1 MSVLNRPMFMNRG
14 GQMRHDER
22 TIRNVDDEI
31 YRIAP
36 KTHGSGAGRIDA
48 REEYARDLRE
58 KDYLRAQMN
67 RMADGGVAEDGILA
81 RLKELDRGLKE
92 DREIEQQARR
102 DRGRKITDYIPFM
115 ESDGE
120 LWLENILYDGGRGI
134 GSLFESSG
142 EQEEEVR
149 GPALLPETVTFL
161 EETEI
166 LNDSTSTE
174 ERKAFARMQLEGLKD
189 IPMLDEML
197 QQVDKIRATRR
208 AAEQDAYHKMLQQ
221 VDKKRAAVPEMANG
235 GDVAPMMAPPP
246 MPMDPAMMAPPP
258 MPMAPPPEAQ
268 VQMTEDAAAQQGE
281 ALGQEYLDEMM
292 TGIDTADS
300 TEELI
305 DAMRGDDRTLQDR
318 YDELA
323 NFVGERD
330 ASATPESVL
339 TLVQPTIMMTEQGA
353 MDSGIGELMQGIAG
367 EVEMETE
374 MGAPTPMGQGVG
386 ELMVSQSI
394 EEVVPEMKRGGPV
407 QYFQDGMEVS
417 IPGSGAVGGK
427 ERTAMDLI
435 NQAAMLGYQQGMNA
449 PSPDRIQSSMDAYRP
464 LYEQF
469 LGYTDQDRDL
479 AQSQVYFDI
488 ASRGLALAGGVNPDT
503 GQPMT
508 GGTLSQIAQAAQTAP
523 RLMAQV
529 GAQQRASERAV
540 DQAALGQA
548 INEETMRKHAEY
560 AAVVRQAGK
569 NVDDRRVV
577 GEDGS
582 NLGTFDLANPREY
595 RAYTTLIA
603 GLDDANKTYEVFKV
617 GVEPVDRFESGIRS
631 TAAEAAD
638 KGLSDYTEQAGLA
651 RDTIEGLSRTIQGLN
666 AAQEEGGFRPGFAS
680 DFRLGL
686 TRLADFLGVEE
697 EFSNTL
703 GRGDQAENL
712 SAATAYLM
720 SQAAGQLGRVT
731 NLSLITLRD
740 SLPSLGKT
748 LGGNILIT
756 QALMEANQKD
766 VLLGDVSDYYYKEF
780 GPDSDNPAANF
791 LRPTS
796 TELTPER
803 RDFLENYGVIL
814 PPDQETMPS
823 MYAVE
828 TQVKNASDSPA
839 LQQLSELSIALQE
852 GRELPPQFTVPDN
865 ENSLFESILNAG
877 GRVIDQVVGGED
889 SVLDTT
895 GMDNNQILQATQ
907 EFFDNNPTADQ
918 MLVRDADGTVFIKR
932 RP

>member
-1 MSVLNRPMFMNRG
+1 MSVLNRPMFMNKG

-22 TIRNVDDEI
+22 TIRNVDDEL

-36 KTHGSGAGRIDA
+36 KTHDRGSERIDA

-67 RMADGGVAEDGILA
+67 RL
-81 RLKELDRGLKE
+81 
-92 DREIEQQARR
+92 
-102 DRGRKITDYIPFM
+102 
-115 ESDGE
+115 
-120 LWLENILYDGGRGI
+120 
-134 GSLFESSG
+134 
-142 EQEEEVR
+142 
-149 GPALLPETVTFL
+149 
-161 EETEI
+161 
-166 LNDSTSTE
+166 
-174 ERKAFARMQLEGLKD
+174 
-189 IPMLDEML
+189 
-197 QQVDKIRATRR
+197 
-208 AAEQDAYHKMLQQ
+208 
-221 VDKKRAAVPEMANG
+221 ANG
-235 GDVAPMMAPPP
+235 GQP
-246 MPMDPAMMAPPP
+246 MPMMAPPP

-281 ALGQEYLDEMM
+281 MLGTEYVDQMM
-292 TGIDTADS
+292 TGIDSADS

-305 DAMRGDDRTLQDR
+305 DAIRGNDKTLQDR

-353 MDSGIGELMQGIAG
+353 MDSGIGELMQGITG

-386 ELMVSQSI
+386 ELMMSESV
-394 EEVVPEMKRGGPV
+394 EEVIPEMNQGGPV
-407 QYFQDGMEVS
+407 PVQHFQDAGEVTF
-417 IPGSGAVGGK
+417 PGAGATGGK
-427 ERTAMDLI
+427 GDQVYMDLI
-435 NQAAMLGYQQGMNA
+435 NQAAMMGYQQGLNA

-469 LGYTDQDRDL
+469 LGFTDQDRDL
-479 AQSQVYFDI
+479 AKSQVYFDI

-548 INEETMRKHAEY
+548 INEETMRKQAEY
-560 AAVVRQAGK
+560 AALVRQAGK

-577 GEDGS
+577 GEDNS
-582 NLGTFDLANPREY
+582 NLGTFDLNNPREY
-595 RAYTTLIA
+595 REYTTLITR
-603 GLDDANKTYEVFKV
+603 LDDANKTYDVFKV

-814 PPDQETMPS
+814 PPDKETMPS

-828 TQVKNASDSPA
+828 TQIKNASDSPA

-889 SVLDTT
+889 SVLNTT

-907 EFFDNNPTADQ
+907 EFFENNPTADQ
-918 MLVRDADGTVFIKR
+918 MLVRDADGSVFVRR

>member
-1 MSVLNRPMFMNRG
+1 MSVLNRPMFMNKG
-14 GQMRHDER
+14 GLMRHDER
-22 TIRNVDDEI
+22 TIRNIDDEI

-36 KTHGSGAGRIDA
+36 RTHGSGTGRIDA

-67 RMADGGVAEDGILA
+67 RL
-81 RLKELDRGLKE
+81 
-92 DREIEQQARR
+92 
-102 DRGRKITDYIPFM
+102 
-115 ESDGE
+115 
-120 LWLENILYDGGRGI
+120 
-134 GSLFESSG
+134 
-142 EQEEEVR
+142 
-149 GPALLPETVTFL
+149 
-161 EETEI
+161 
-166 LNDSTSTE
+166 
-174 ERKAFARMQLEGLKD
+174 
-189 IPMLDEML
+189 
-197 QQVDKIRATRR
+197 
-208 AAEQDAYHKMLQQ
+208 
-221 VDKKRAAVPEMANG
+221 ANG
-235 GDVAPMMAPPP
+235 GQPMPMMDPAMAPP
-246 MPMDPAMMAPPP
+246 MPMMDPAM

-281 ALGQEYLDEMM
+281 MLGAEYLEGMM
-292 TGIDTADS
+292 TGIDSAES

-305 DAMRGDDRTLQDR
+305 DAIRGDDKTLQAR

-323 NFVGERD
+323 GFVGEDD

-353 MDSGIGELMQGIAG
+353 MDSGIGELMQGISG

-386 ELMVSQSI
+386 ELMMAES
-394 EEVVPEMKRGGPV
+394 VVPEMNQGGPVPV
-407 QYFQDGMEVS
+407 QYFQEAGEAVS
-417 IPGSGAVGGK
+417 PS
-427 ERTAMDLI
+427 TATARQQSLSNLV
-435 NQAAMLGYQQGMNA
+435 NQAAMMGYQQGINA

-469 LGYTDQDRDL
+469 LGFTDQDRDL
-479 AQSQVYFDI
+479 AKSQVYFDI

-529 GAQQRASERAV
+529 GSQQRASERAV

-548 INEETMRKHAEY
+548 INEETMRKQAEY
-560 AAVVRQAGK
+560 AALVRQAGR

-577 GEDGS
+577 GEDGT
-582 NLGTFDLANPREY
+582 NLGTFDLANPVEY
-595 RAYTTLIA
+595 RDYTTLITS
-603 GLDDANKTYEVFKV
+603 LDDDNKTYEVFKI
-617 GVEPVDRFESGIRS
+617 GVEPVDRFESGIRT
-631 TAAEAAD
+631 TAATSVDE
-638 KGLSDYTEQAGLA
+638 GLRDYTNQAGLA

-666 AAQEEGGFRPGFAS
+666 AAQQEGGFRPGFAS

-697 EFSNTL
+697 EFSQTL

-731 NLSLITLRD
+731 NLSLITLEN

-803 RDFLENYGVIL
+803 RDFLETYGVIL

-839 LQQLSELSIALQE
+839 LQQLAELSTALQE

-865 ENSLFESILNAG
+865 ENSLFESIVNAG

-889 SVLDTT
+889 SVLNTA

-907 EFFDNNPTADQ
+907 EFFDTNPTADQ
-918 MLVRDADGTVFIKR
+918 MLVRDANGNIFVRR